1 MSPCSRWWWSDDQ
14 MSPCSILNSE
24 SMSPPTPNTQAS
36 SSISLRISNY
46 FLPCPWKQIFEILN
60 FPECHT
66 ALCASCFCFCVT
78 LCAFCFWEEGR
89 FKITM
94 STPHNYLVGKIR
106 RFSQCHTIKWR
117 GSVTG
122 SAPVALF
129 ISEKNNCKQNLG
141 TGEKICRTCTDKQTR
156 NWATS
161 RFQNH
166 NPYSQNPCCTDAINL
181 LNFQQKLQP
190 IQTYGAQIS
199 PDLQL
204 AKIFP
209 INLSK
214 IAPNMWD
221 VV

>member
-1 MSPCSRWWWSDDQ
+1 
-14 MSPCSILNSE
+14 
-24 SMSPPTPNTQAS
+24 
-36 SSISLRISNY
+36 
-46 FLPCPWKQIFEILN
+46 
-60 FPECHT
+60 
-66 ALCASCFCFCVT
+66 
-78 LCAFCFWEEGR
+78 
-89 FKITM
+89 M

-122 SAPVALF
+122 GAPVALF

-141 TGEKICRTCTDKQTR
+141 KKSAEHAQTSKHAIGQHPDSKTIIRTLKILAAQMQSTCQISNKKT
-156 NWATS
+156 
-161 RFQNH
+161 
-166 NPYSQNPCCTDAINL
+166 
-181 LNFQQKLQP
+181 LQP
-190 IQTYGAQIS
+190 IQTHGAGAQITT
-199 PDLQL
+199 DLQL

>member
-1 MSPCSRWWWSDDQ
+1 MSPCS
-14 MSPCSILNSE
+14 MLNSE

-60 FPECHT
+60 FPECQT
-66 ALCASCFCFCVT
+66 ALCASCFCFCFCVT

-94 STPHNYLVGKIR
+94 STPQNYLVGKIR

-122 SAPVALF
+122 GAPVALF

-141 TGEKICRTCTDKQTR
+141 KKSLENAQTSKHAIGQHPDSKTIIRTLKILAAQMQSTC
-156 NWATS
+156 
-161 RFQNH
+161 
-166 NPYSQNPCCTDAINL
+166 
-181 LNFQQKLQP
+181 
-190 IQTYGAQIS
+190 QIS
-199 PDLQL
+199 KKNCSQ
-204 AKIFP
+204 
-209 INLSK
+209 SK
-214 IAPNMWD
+214 HM
-221 VV
+221 VLK